1 MKPEELRIFV
11 ERELDAIFAT
21 AEKARLPLITDAV
34 LKARRKLREHLRLA
48 IVGRTKAGKSTLLNA
63 LLKISELPMGDTI
76 VTGNVSVLMHID
88 KSPDN
93 KEMAM
98 VHLDNGTGKLAEE
111 SITLMQYRELVDVR
125 KPDTLGFRDQILW
138 FDVYL
143 NHPILKE
150 MSIIDTPGDDSWLKT
165 DSENTKKLFRDKD
178 RKPDV
183 ILYVVQKEF
192 GVKDIDS
199 AKDYLSQ
206 INGGKHRVSGLNV
219 IAVYSCCDLLIASD
233 MDGCDWDKDFREEGN
248 RVISN
253 NRNKSSAF
261 RSCFS
266 KCIPIA
272 GIFAMASRLIT
283 PNDFAILQRIS
294 MSRWSELFSKIFT
307 VPDYSNMKAAYPE
320 LYGFFGNDSIKDDM
334 FSRLGLEAMK
344 YTVWWCGTNSDKSL
358 DDLKR
363 DLEEYSNVPALRR
376 YVFDEHFKK
385 LSLFYKAICV
395 LPELRKVVEKEHN
408 SCIELD
414 KISSLR
420 SVLELCQNAERKLYS
435 QYGFL
440 SVLRDY
446 YDGSGYFDEEEW
458 SLVSKTIDFCL
469 SDNQDMNT
477 RLLMIEQWRNKAD
490 YYNIIGNQYAIEASE
505 KLLKSLNSNNEN
517 YV

>member
-1 MKPEELRIFV
+1 MKPEELRLFV
-11 ERELDAIFAT
+11 ERELDVIFAT
-21 AEKARLPLITDAV
+21 AEKAGLPKISDAI
-34 LKARRKLREHLRLA
+34 LKARVKLGEQLRLA

-63 LLKISELPMGDTI
+63 LLRISELPMGDTI
-76 VTGNVSVLMHID
+76 VTGNVSVLLHSE

-93 KEMAM
+93 KEMAI
-98 VHLDNGTGKLAEE
+98 VHLNNGNDTPVEK

-199 AKDYLSQ
+199 AKEYLSQ

-233 MDGCDWDKDFREEGN
+233 MDGCDWEKDFRKEGE
-248 RVISN
+248 RIIKN
-253 NRNKSSAF
+253 NREKSSSF
-261 RSCFS
+261 RQCFS
-266 KCIPIA
+266 KCMPIA
-272 GIFAMASRLIT
+272 SIFAIASNSITPDDFVILQSVSTTQMSEYSFYKDFSAWDYSEMEASFPKLYGIF
-283 PNDFAILQRIS
+283 
-294 MSRWSELFSKIFT
+294 K
-307 VPDYSNMKAAYPE
+307 
-320 LYGFFGNDSIKDDM
+320 NDSIKEDM
-334 FSRLGLEAMK
+334 LKRLGLEAMK
-344 YTVWWCGTNSDKSL
+344 YIVWWCKTNPERTL
-358 DDLKR
+358 DDLKKA
-363 DLEEYSNVPALRR
+363 LENYSNIPALRK

-395 LPELRKVVEKEHN
+395 LPELRKVAEKELKK
-408 SCIELD
+408 SIDIEKSD
-414 KISSLR
+414 SLR
-420 SVLELCQNAERKLYS
+420 IVLELCQNAEKKLYS

-446 YDGSGYFDEEEW
+446 YDCEDYFDDDEW
-458 SLVSKTIDFCL
+458 SLASKTIELCIADIQEETTKL
-469 SDNQDMNT
+469 Q
-477 RLLMIEQWRNKAD
+477 LKEQWQEKSAF
-490 YYNIIGNQYAIEASE
+490 YKSIGNYFAIDAVE
-505 KLLKSLNSNNEN
+505 KLINSLN
-517 YV
+517 